1 MDNALLTNMFE
12 NFHLTD
18 NETMSILWLII
29 LLTLITRVFVHK
41 GWVNSYQTTI
51 TDIIVALL
59 DGFVLIASDDTFI
72 KIVIVLQ
79 LLTTLLSIGT
89 DIAHYFT
96 MKKISNME
104 LPIPVTSVPDNTVVF
119 AHTDLLSWY
128 FIAYDKEK
136 QKYVAYKNF
145 DVIDNVE
152 PEELFGMLYNDVL
165 QKDTYD
171 YRTMYNLITSNK
183 KPEEKDFEMYP
194 IWWSNMESQNFQEE
208 RIEIAEKVFEKAMDD
223 LGELSSIC
231 GRAKISYFTPDKI
244 GHITLSSDDKKE
256 LLSLDKNN
264 IYRTNLHKEG
274 KQDVLGSNV

>member
-1 MDNALLTNMFE
+1 MG
-12 NFHLTD
+12 
-18 NETMSILWLII
+18 ILWLII
-29 LLTLITRVFVHK
+29 LLTLITRVFVHQ

-104 LPIPVTSVPDNTVVF
+104 FPIPVTSAPDNTVVF
-119 AHTDLLSWY
+119 AHIDLLSWY

-152 PEELFGMLYNDVL
+152 PEELFGMLYNDIL

-194 IWWSNMESQNFQEE
+194 IWWSNIESQNFQEE
-208 RIEIAEKVFEKAMDD
+208 RFEISEKVFEKAMDD
-223 LGELSSIC
+223 LGELSSVC
-231 GRAKISYFTPDKI
+231 GRAKISYFAPDKI

-264 IYRTNLHKEG
+264 IYRTNLHKEE
-274 KQDVLGSNV
+274 K